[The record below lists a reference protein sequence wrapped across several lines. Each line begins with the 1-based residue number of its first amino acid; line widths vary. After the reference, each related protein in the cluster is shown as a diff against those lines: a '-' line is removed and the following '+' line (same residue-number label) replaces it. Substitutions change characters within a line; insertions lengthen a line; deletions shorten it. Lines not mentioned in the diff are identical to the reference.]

1 VLFSVALCGFAS
13 SCFFSLQ
20 VILATITETLN
31 PQNPKSGA
39 EKGKPV
45 LRVRFVVIVLL
56 LLLQVILATNIA
68 ETSLTIPG
76 VRFVVDPGVVKA
88 RGYNPRAGV
97 ESLAVVPISKVR
109 LLCLAPSLTCCD
121 APGFW

>member
-1 VLFSVALCGFAS
+1 ME
-13 SCFFSLQ
+13 Q
-20 VILATITETLN
+20 RK
-31 PQNPKSGA
+31 QR
-39 EKGKPV
+39 PV

-109 LLCLAPSLTCCD
+109 LLCLAPSLTRCD
-121 APGFW
+121 APCFLWVPPLR